1 MGKVGVRPERKL
13 ISQIG
18 MSILVQLS
26 CPSYRLHEACGRLVG
41 IETVQWTPVAVVGI
55 RSLVEGQGEH
65 SQEGLG

>member
-1 MGKVGVRPERKL
+1 
-13 ISQIG
+13 

-41 IETVQWTPVAVVGI
+41 IETVQWTPVAIVGI
-55 RSLVEGQGEH
+55 RSLVEDQGDH